1 MSAPSHDDDQ
11 LKLEIFDRFSKTVM
25 KCKQKF
31 RRCCKNKKEK

>member
-11 LKLEIFDRFSKTVM
+11 LKLEIFDSFS